1 MEIMDKYNEWLNHPN
16 LSEQFKNELKQMSE
30 KEITDSFYTDIQFGT
45 AGMRGLMGLGTNRL
59 NLFTIRKAT
68 QGFAN
73 YLNNNNLKSVAIGY
87 DNRFNSKEFAYDCA
101 ALLASNGIKTYLFDS
116 LRPTPE
122 LSFAVRYLKCD
133 GGIMITASHNPKEY
147 NGYKLYDETGC
158 QLIPTIA
165 AKVVEEV
172 NKLENILDIKPNDD
186 YDKALATIVNKE
198 VDDAYQESVLG
209 ICLRKDVNKN
219 FKIAFSPEHGT
230 SYIPVMTT
238 LKMAG
243 YDVQVVENQ
252 ANPDPAFS
260 NTKTPN
266 PEEAG
271 AYEGVLEL
279 AKNIDAKLLLVCDP
293 DGDRMGVG
301 VKHND
306 EYIVLNG
313 NQTGALLLEYILSSY
328 EDLGIKVENPC
339 MFNTI
344 VTSDIGEAIAKYHG
358 CDNERTLT
366 GFKYIGN
373 KVRQYEKDHQKNYVF
388 GYEESYGSLIKP
400 FVRDKDAT
408 QACLLLAEACAY
420 YLEKG
425 KTLVDV
431 MNDAYDKV
439 GYYYDTQFSIML
451 PGADGAVKLQAIMEN
466 VRNNPIEIEGFKTIK
481 IEDYKLQKV
490 YENNTVIDFKEHDIS
505 DVLKYYLEDGSF
517 IAIRPSGTEPKCKC
531 YLSVKDV
538 SMDKAKTKC
547 DKFIANVK
555 ELMKWSRILN
565 QKHYWKACPSS
576 KMKG

>member
-1 MEIMDKYNEWLNHPN
+1 MEYLEKYNHWLNHPN
-16 LSEQFKNELKQMSE
+16 LEADVKEELKKMSD
-30 KEITDSFYTDIQFGT
+30 KEIKDAFYTDIQFGT
-45 AGMRGLMGLGTNRL
+45 AGMRGLMGLGPNRL
-59 NLFTIRKAT
+59 NIYTIRKAT

-73 YLNNNNLKSVAIGY
+73 YLNKNNLKFVAIAY
-87 DNRFNSKEFAYDCA
+87 DNRYNSKEFAYDCA
-101 ALLASNGIKTYLFDS
+101 KLLAQNNITTYLFDS

-158 QLIPTIA
+158 QLIPELA
-165 AKVVEEV
+165 QKVIDEIDLI
-172 NKLENILDIKPNDD
+172 NDILDIKIAKE
-186 YDKALATIVNKE
+186 YDESLIHIINKE
-198 VDDAYQESVLG
+198 VDDAYLDNVLG
-209 ICLRKDVNKN
+209 IQLRKGLNKN

-230 SYIPVMTT
+230 SYLPVTNA
-238 LKMAG
+238 LKTAG
-243 YDVQVVENQ
+243 YDVEVVESQ
-252 ANPDPAFS
+252 CIFDPAFS

-266 PEEAG
+266 PEEKG

-279 AKNIDAKLLLVCDP
+279 AEKIDAKLLLVCDP

-301 VKHND
+301 IKHNG
-306 EYIVLNG
+306 EYVILNG
-313 NQTGALLLEYILSSY
+313 NQTGALLLEYVLSTY
-328 EDLGIKVENPC
+328 EDLDIKVDNPC

-344 VTSDIGEAIAKYHG
+344 VTSDIGEAIARYHG

-373 KVRQYEKDHQKNYVF
+373 KVKQYEKTHEKTYVF
-388 GYEESYGSLIKP
+388 GYEESYGSLISP

-425 KTLVDV
+425 KTLMDV

-439 GYYYDTQFSIML
+439 GYYFDTQISIML
-451 PGADGAVKLQAIMEN
+451 PGADGAEKLKTIMAN
-466 VRNNPIEIEGFKTIK
+466 VREKGIDVPGRTTVK

-490 YENNTVIDFKEHDIS
+490 YENNSMKDFVKHDVS
-505 DVLKYYLEDGSF
+505 DVLKYYLADGSF

-531 YLSVKDV
+531 YLSVKSD
-538 SMDKAKTKC
+538 SMEYAKSKC
-547 DKFIANVK
+547 DKYIAY
-555 ELMKWSRILN
+555 MKTVL
-565 QKHYWKACPSS
+565 K
-576 KMKG
+576 

>member
-1 MEIMDKYNEWLNHPN
+1 MSYRETYQKWLEHPC
-16 LSEQFKNELKQMSE
+16 LSNDVKEELKNLTEQ
-30 KEITDSFYTDIQFGT
+30 EIKDAFYTDIQFGT
-45 AGMRGLMGLGTNRL
+45 AGMRGLMGLGPNRL
-59 NLFTIRKAT
+59 NIYTIRKAT
-68 QGFAN
+68 QGYAN
-73 YLNNNNLKSVAIGY
+73 YLNKNGLKTVAIAY

-101 ALLASNGIKTYLFDS
+101 SLLASNGIKTYIFDS

-122 LSFAVRYLKCD
+122 LSYTVRYYKCD

-165 AKVVEEV
+165 SKVIDEV
-172 NKLENILDIKPNDD
+172 NAIEDILSIMPRDD
-186 YDKALATIVNKE
+186 YDKNLITIINDE
-198 VDDAYQESVLG
+198 VDKAYLNDVSSIQ
-209 ICLRKDVNKN
+209 LRKDVDKN

-230 SYIPVMTT
+230 SYLPVMSS
-238 LKMAG
+238 LRNAG
-243 YDVQVVENQ
+243 YDIYEVKSQSI
-252 ANPDPAFS
+252 PDPAFS

-266 PEEAG
+266 PEEQG
-271 AYEGVLEL
+271 AYEEVIKL
-279 AKNIDAKLLLVCDP
+279 AKDIDAKLLLVCDP

-301 VKHND
+301 VKHNG
-306 EYIVLNG
+306 EYIILNG
-313 NQTGALLLEYILSSY
+313 NQTGAILLEYILSSY
-328 EDLGIKVENPC
+328 EDLNIKVNNPC

-344 VTSDIGEAIAKYHG
+344 VTSDIGEAVARYHN

-373 KVRQYEKDHQKNYVF
+373 KVRQYEKNHEKTYVF

-420 YLEKG
+420 YLKNG

-431 MNDAYDKV
+431 IEECYKKV

-451 PGADGAVKLQAIMEN
+451 PGADGAEKLKTIMES
-466 VRNNPIEIEGFKTIK
+466 VRNNPLHIPGYNTIR
-481 IEDYKLQKV
+481 IEDYKTQKAYV
-490 YENNTVIDFKEHDIS
+490 DGKTIDFVEHDVS

-531 YLSVKDV
+531 YLSVKDIN
-538 SMDKAKTKC
+538 MEAAKSKC
-547 DKFIANVK
+547 DGFITY
-555 ELMKWSRILN
+555 MKTIL
-565 QKHYWKACPSS
+565 K
-576 KMKG
+576 